1 MSVRSPGPS
10 SLVLGDGE
18 PWVADDVNYE
28 VGGWREYAERYEE
41 FAPELPFELDPLRCA
56 LIVVD
61 VQRKTCDPHA
71 PRGMGKS
78 LPARFPDL
86 AKPYF
91 DALEQRVLP
100 NLRSLLTFFRTRGMR
115 VLFTTVGPQLPSGD
129 DLPYS
134 FRYQYQSALALGDGT
149 GIHAGSPEF
158 AIVDELRPGPEEL
171 IIHKVSRSA
180 FAATGLE
187 NILRNIG
194 IDQLVIGGGATH
206 ACVESTGRAASD
218 LGFQVAVVD
227 DACIS
232 QFPLLH
238 DATMINFHMSMGRV
252 VTTREVVEE
261 IEAVSARS

>member
-1 MSVRSPGPS
+1 
-10 SLVLGDGE
+10 
-18 PWVADDVNYE
+18 
-28 VGGWREYAERYEE
+28 
-41 FAPELPFELDPLRCA
+41 
-56 LIVVD
+56 
-61 VQRKTCDPHA
+61 
-71 PRGMGKS
+71 
-78 LPARFPDL
+78 
-86 AKPYF
+86 
-91 DALEQRVLP
+91 
-100 NLRSLLTFFRTRGMR
+100 MR

-252 VTTREVVEE
+252 VTTPGGRRRNRSRVGAFLTNPRYGRR
-261 IEAVSARS
+261 AVANEMLARRRPV